1 MESPHKKL
9 RDMIGLI
16 EEADNLAA
24 VVGAGGAVIDDS
36 NDDIGINGQK
46 NVEDDDEEIPFLVEV
61 PSERTSK
68 VPVTILTG
76 FLGAGKTTLL
86 RYLLTASHGKRIA
99 IIENEFSLG
108 MGIEGMIAM
117 SGVDGADMSNFF
129 ELNNGC
135 ICCTVKDNLL
145 STLEQLVL
153 HKDRFDYIIIETT
166 GVANP
171 GPVISVFW
179 ADEGLES
186 SLKLDGVVTVVDGIN
201 IEKYLS
207 DENTKLDVS
216 QQICYADRI
225 LLNKSDLIGDET
237 RVCSLISRTALH
249 F

>member
-1 MESPHKKL
+1 M
-9 RDMIGLI
+9 DVNINN
-16 EEADNLAA
+16 EEKGDINFNPEIMN
-24 VVGAGGAVIDDS
+24 GAVKRNLSFGDQDE
-36 NDDIGINGQK
+36 
-46 NVEDDDEEIPFLVEV
+46 EDEEEIPVLVEV
-61 PSERTSK
+61 PSESSKK

-145 STLEQLVL
+145 ATLEQLVL
-153 HKDRFDYIIIETT
+153 HKDRFDYILIETT

-179 ADEGLES
+179 ADEGMES
-186 SLKLDGVVTVVDGIN
+186 SLKLDGVVCVVDCVN
-201 IEKYLS
+201 IEGYLNS
-207 DENTKLDVS
+207 ETTRLDVS
-216 QQICYADRI
+216 QQICYADRL
-225 LLNKSDLIGDET
+225 LLNKSDLVIDET
-237 RVCSLISRTALH
+237 QVRESNL
-249 F
+249 